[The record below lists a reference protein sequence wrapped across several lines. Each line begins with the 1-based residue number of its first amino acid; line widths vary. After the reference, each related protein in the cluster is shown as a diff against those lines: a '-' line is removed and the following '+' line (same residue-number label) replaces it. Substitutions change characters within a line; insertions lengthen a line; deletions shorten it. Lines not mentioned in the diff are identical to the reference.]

1 MKDEE
6 NAGKVKDPKKT
17 DEAEKIKELRL
28 ERAAA
33 MCEEAAD
40 TLIRIERQF
49 DAIERRYNKLIE
61 QKTIFA
67 SRAAA
72 RIRYVLQE
80 GAEED
85 RTVALVDLL
94 NKRDAGVQR
103 KKQCRKRI

>member
-1 MKDEE
+1 MRELEEVRQKKMKDEE

-67 SRAAA
+67 S
-72 RIRYVLQE
+72 QGGCE
-80 GAEED
+80 N
-85 RTVALVDLL
+85 TVRSSGRSRRRPYGCA
-94 NKRDAGVQR
+94 
-103 KKQCRKRI
+103 CRSVE